1 LGVRERHTDRESARQ
16 IDRETERQRDRIE
29 RQRNKEKNIIET
41 QRNKE
46 FFEYHIKP
54 FSQENGHNTFHV
66 YFLLL
71 QAIMLAVNGQKNY
84 VVQYNEETAW

>member
-1 LGVRERHTDRESARQ
+1 V
-16 IDRETERQRDRIE
+16 
-29 RQRNKEKNIIET
+29 
-41 QRNKE
+41 
-46 FFEYHIKP
+46 KP
-54 FSQENGHNTFHV
+54 FLQENGHNTFHV